1 MAKKLESF
9 PMLPLRDI
17 VLYPG
22 VIAPLF
28 VGRPKSISAIETVMK
43 DSKDI
48 ILITQKDP
56 LKDSVEAD
64 DLYEFGVS
72 ANIIQ
77 MLRLPDNTV
86 KLLVEGKTRIKTS
99 HFEATE
105 GFLKVAYHEVYDIEG
120 DKFETE
126 ALCRTL
132 KEEFKEYVTLN
143 KKVNPDILTGLNEV
157 TDAGKLSDMIMAHT
171 PVAISIK
178 QSVLETLHIVTRLEK
193 VIEIIRNEMAILDA
207 DRKIKSRVKK
217 QIEKTQRDYYLNE
230 QIKAIQKE
238 MGDGEDIKSE
248 IKDFEEKITK
258 IKLTKE
264 AKEKVTAEIKK
275 LKLMNAMSAEASIVR
290 NYIDTVLS
298 LPWDVKTKIKKD
310 LIKSKQQLDSDHYG
324 LEKIKERILEYLA
337 VQARVNKIK
346 GSILCFVGPPGVG
359 KTSLASSIAE
369 ATGRRFAKFSLGG
382 MKDESEIRGHRRTY
396 VGAMPGK
403 IIQLI
408 KKTKAC
414 NPLILLD
421 EIDKLGSDFRGDPAS
436 ALLEVLDPEQNEKF
450 MDHYLEV
457 EFNLSNV
464 FFIATANNIDA
475 IPRPLLDRMEVIRLS
490 GYTEEEKINIAA
502 NYLINKQSKVHGLK
516 RNELKIEIEALYDI
530 IRYYTREA
538 GVRGLEKEIAKICRK
553 VVKKIVES
561 QGKSYVINS
570 ENLGEYLGVRK
581 ADFGKIEKEDL
592 VGVSQGLA
600 YSEVG
605 GDLLSIETL
614 VLPGKGNVKTT
625 GKLGEV
631 MQESAQAAFSYFK
644 ANSLNFGITP
654 PEYMKKDLHIHVPEG
669 AIPKDGPS
677 AGIAIFTSI
686 VSAMT
691 GIPAKKSVAMTGEI
705 TLRGRVLPI
714 GGLKEKLLA
723 ALRGGIKTVLL
734 SRKNEKDLIEIPENV
749 KKGLKIIFVD
759 SAAEV
764 IKYAL
769 NTQPKR
775 VNWAENTHNLPIS
788 PENDEND
795 VVTH

>member
-1 MAKKLESF
+1 MAKKIEST
-9 PMLPLRDI
+9 PILPLRDI

-28 VGRPKSISAIETVMK
+28 VGRQKSIAAITHVMK
-43 DSKDI
+43 GSKDI
-48 ILITQKDP
+48 ILLTQRDSS
-56 LKDSVEAD
+56 KDSIEPKDLYQYGVEAT
-64 DLYEFGVS
+64 
-72 ANIIQ
+72 IIQ

-86 KLLVEGKTRIKTS
+86 KLLVEGKFRVKATS
-99 HFEATE
+99 FEEKNGYLTAS
-105 GFLKVAYHEVYDIEG
+105 YQEVFGIEG

-126 ALCRTL
+126 ALSRAL
-132 KEEFKEYVTLN
+132 LDEFKEYVTLN
-143 KKVNPDILTGLNEV
+143 KKVNPDILTSLNEIKEP
-157 TDAGKLSDMIMAHT
+157 GKLADTIIAHT
-171 PVAISIK
+171 PVSIETK
-178 QSVLETLHIVTRLEK
+178 QAVLETLHVVARLEK
-193 VIEIIRNEMAILDA
+193 ILEIIRNEMAILDA
-207 DRKIKSRVKK
+207 DRKIKGRVKK
-217 QIEKTQRDYYLNE
+217 QMEKTQRDYYLNE

-248 IKDFEEKITK
+248 IKDFEEKLTK
-258 IKLTKE
+258 LKLSKE
-264 AKEKVTAEIKK
+264 AKDKVTNEIKK

-290 NYIDTVLS
+290 NYIDTILS
-298 LPWDVKTKIKKD
+298 LPWEVKSKIKKD
-310 LIKSKQQLDSDHYG
+310 LTKAKQQLDSDHYG

-337 VQARVNKIK
+337 VQTRVNKIK

-369 ATGRRFAKFSLGG
+369 ATGRKFAKFSLGG

-403 IIQLI
+403 IVQLM
-408 KKTKAC
+408 KKAKAC

-421 EIDKLGSDFRGDPAS
+421 EIDKLGSDFRGDPSS

-450 MDHYLEV
+450 TDHYLEV
-457 EFNLSNV
+457 EYDLSNV
-464 FFIATANNIDA
+464 FFIATANSMDS
-475 IPRPLLDRMEVIRLS
+475 IPRPLLDRMEIIRLS
-490 GYTEEEKINIAA
+490 GYTEDEKINIAT
-502 NYLINKQSKVHGLK
+502 NYLIKKQSKVHGLK
-516 RNELKIEIEALYDI
+516 PNEIKIELETIYDI
-530 IRYYTREA
+530 VRYYTREA
-538 GVRGLEKEIAKICRK
+538 GVRSLEKEIAKICRK
-553 VVKKIVES
+553 VVKKIVEGT
-561 QGKSYVINS
+561 GKSFHINS
-570 ENLGEYLGVRK
+570 KNLNEYLGVRK
-581 ADFGKIEKEDL
+581 TDFGKIEKDDL

-625 GKLGEV
+625 GKLGDI

-644 ANSLNFGITP
+644 ANSLSFGITP

-723 ALRGGIKTVLL
+723 ALRGGIKTAIL
-734 SRKNEKDLIEIPENV
+734 SKQNEKDLAEIPDNV
-749 KKGLKIIFVD
+749 KKGLKIVFVD
-759 SAAEV
+759 NAHEV
-764 IKYAL
+764 LKYAL
-769 NTQPKR
+769 CSQPKK
-775 VNWAENTHNLPIS
+775 VSWTEITPLEAIS
-788 PENDEND
+788 QKNDND
-795 VVTH
+795 DIVTH